1 MRRLRCVAME
11 RSPVRSP
18 RLLAAGGLCDLALLY
33 RSRGYEDDAKFV
45 DELAQ
50 VQTESGQIWVLAAS
64 VPRVLE
70 LAQEGREEKEAKR
83 SRKIGER
90 SRPASSSSVA
100 PAAVSVQHGLS
111 GTFESAGMNLLRV
124 AKKQKVMKVESSS

>member
-1 MRRLRCVAME
+1 M
-11 RSPVRSP
+11 
-18 RLLAAGGLCDLALLY
+18 
-33 RSRGYEDDAKFV
+33 

-70 LAQEGREEKEAKR
+70 LAQQGREEKEAKH
-83 SRKIGER
+83 SGKSGER

-111 GTFESAGMNLLRV
+111 GTFKSAGMHLHRV